1 MRKLFELSEIL
12 LNKRTVTLFSIMIV
26 TYALIAL
33 PLVYNIGKAKNY
45 GDIVEELKPA
55 EAYIVDENAF
65 ENMVLNGNTYKGQ
78 AIEENEASD
87 GSNQVNGVTV
97 VKTNNSVASGAGH
110 LRSTLQTH
118 FSPSTVNGN
127 NSSTNNNSAS
137 NGTSN
142 SANNGTASNGGANSA
157 NNGKLPPPPQAP
169 NQDGEWGIAVKN

>member
-1 MRKLFELSEIL
+1 MRKLFELSDIL

-33 PLVYNIGKAKNY
+33 PLVYNIGKAKSY
-45 GDIVEELKPA
+45 GDIVEEIKPA
-55 EAYIVDENAF
+55 EVYLVDENAF
-65 ENMVLNGNTYKGQ
+65 ESMVLNGNTYEGQ

-97 VKTNNSVASGAGH
+97 VKTNSSVVSGASY
-110 LRSTLQTH
+110 LRSVLQSH
-118 FSPSTVNGN
+118 FSPSTVNGS
-127 NSSTNNNSAS
+127 NSSTNNNSQ
-137 NGTSN
+137 G
-142 SANNGTASNGGANSA
+142 SANNGTASNGGSGSA